1 MRETSIRRRLV
12 DPWSVALLALV
23 LGATA
28 GAPLGA
34 SPAPGEGAA
43 PAVPPVECVELLR
56 AARIAHLEDDPA
68 AELDSLHAAAERF
81 PDEVAP
87 TYSLLVYARD
97 HGLPDEERRELED
110 RLEQRLADV
119 ERPLPPAL
127 LQQVALDP
135 ETDEALIRRI
145 EASVARRLEAHPDA
159 VTDSLLSLHAELQQ
173 RVGDDAAA
181 VATLERLWRRTGDT
195 GTAWTL
201 IRLDLTL
208 ERWPEALEVLE
219 SVDELERQ
227 DWVLHMDL
235 LARTGNLDEA
245 LALLDGHLDEIRPP
259 TEKADIPETADGL
272 ERASGVT
279 LLERLAWSFRD
290 AGRDATAE
298 ALFRRALAR
307 EPGDAELEAI
317 LLHLYSSGAERRE
330 HAAQVA
336 RGWEEESDPQAL
348 LDEGTQRLA
357 TGDAEGALD
366 LLARA
371 APAFPNLEAPWFN
384 LGMAAYRLERWPR
397 VVEALGVATELNP
410 QRAAS
415 FFFRGVA
422 LANLERCAEAV
433 EELER
438 AVALDPERTQ
448 AHYYLARCYRDLGQ
462 PEDAAREQALY
473 ETAAQR

>member
-1 MRETSIRRRLV
+1 MGKISSLRLLASAWSI
-12 DPWSVALLALV
+12 ALLT

-56 AARIAHLEDDPA
+56 TARIAHLEDDPA
-68 AELDSLHAAAERF
+68 AELDSLHTAAERF
-81 PDEVAP
+81 PDEIAP
-87 TYSLLVYARD
+87 TYALLVYARD
-97 HGLPDEERRELED
+97 HGLPDEERRGLED
-110 RLEQRLADV
+110 RLQQRLADV

-135 ETDEALIRRI
+135 ETDEALIRQI
-145 EASVARRLEAHPDA
+145 EASVARRLEADPGA
-159 VTDSLLSLHAELQQ
+159 VTDTLLSLHAELQQ

-181 VATLERLWRRTGDT
+181 AATLERLFRRTGRTD
-195 GTAWTL
+195 TAWHL
-201 IRLDLTL
+201 LRLQLGL
-208 ERWPEALEVLE
+208 ERWSDALELLE
-219 SVDELERQ
+219 SVDELERENV
-227 DWVLHMDL
+227 VLHMRL
-235 LARTGNLDEA
+235 LARTGFLDEA
-245 LALLDGHLDEIRPP
+245 LALLDRHLDDIQPP
-259 TEKADIPETADGL
+259 TAKADLPETDHLAERGSGGGL
-272 ERASGVT
+272 IED
-279 LLERLAWSFRD
+279 LAWSFRD
-290 AGRDATAE
+290 AGRDAEAE

-336 RGWEEESDPQAL
+336 RSWEEESDPQAL

-371 APAFPNLEAPWFN
+371 APAFPNLEPPWFN

-397 VVEALGVATELNP
+397 VVEALGVAIELNP
-410 QRAAS
+410 ERAAS
-415 FFFRGVA
+415 FFFRGIA

-438 AVALDPERTQ
+438 AVAIDPERTQ